1 MDVVTVTVA
10 IPAPFAVTTP
20 FSTVTTEELGEYHVT
35 LRSVAFAGV
44 TAAVSVALP
53 PTVSESSVLFSVTPV
68 TSTVGTLTV
77 TVQNAVLPLEVVT
90 VTVAV
95 PSPTAVILPFST
107 VATDGSDELHIT
119 DLSVVSS
126 GTTVAVST
134 PVFPTTSDMVDL
146 SNVTPAAMTTEFLTV
161 TVQVAAFPLEVVA
174 ITTAVP
180 AFFAVTIPFSTV
192 ATAVSELVHV
202 TVLSVASAGITAA
215 VNTSVS
221 PTTNDRAGL
230 SREMPETA
238 TVELV
243 TVTVQIAVLPLEVVA
258 IITAVPA
265 PAAVTVPLTATATA
279 GLEDEYVMLLSVV
292 LDGSTVATN
301 ATVSPTVIVTAA

>member
-1 MDVVTVTVA
+1 MPLEVVTVTVA
-10 IPAPFAVTTP
+10 VPTPTAVTTP
-20 FSTVTTEELGEYHVT
+20 FFTVITNASDERHVT
-35 LRSVAFAGV
+35 VLTVAFAGV
-44 TAAVSVALP
+44 TVAVSVALP
-53 PTVSESSVLFSVTPV
+53 PTDSESSVLFSVTPV
-68 TSTVGTLTV
+68 SSTVGTLTV
-77 TVQNAVLPLEVVT
+77 TVQDAVL
-90 VTVAV
+90 
-95 PSPTAVILPFST
+95 
-107 VATDGSDELHIT
+107 
-119 DLSVVSS
+119 
-126 GTTVAVST
+126 
-134 PVFPTTSDMVDL
+134 
-146 SNVTPAAMTTEFLTV
+146 
-161 TVQVAAFPLEVVA
+161 PLEVVA

-230 SREMPETA
+230 SREMPEAA

-258 IITAVPA
+258 IITAVPT

-301 ATVSPTVIVTAA
+301 ATVSPTVIVTAV